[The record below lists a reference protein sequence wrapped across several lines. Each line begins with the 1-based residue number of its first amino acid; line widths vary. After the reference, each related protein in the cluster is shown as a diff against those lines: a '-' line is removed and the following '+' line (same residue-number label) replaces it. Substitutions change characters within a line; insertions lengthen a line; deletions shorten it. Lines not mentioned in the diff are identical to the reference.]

1 MSDAS
6 SRQPSALVNYL
17 RTAGARDQ
25 RLLHVEEIP
34 GRSASRAP
42 WPDFIHPEVVSAYS
56 AGGASL
62 WSHQEEALRQLH
74 AGKHVVIAT
83 GTGSGKSLPAW
94 VPILSDLMDTA
105 GDTSLA
111 GYRSRPSAL
120 YLAPTK
126 ALGADQLE
134 SLNKVAATYQSRYT
148 FPPPTVTL
156 PPR

>member
-56 AGGASL
+56 AGGASSL

-83 GTGSGKSLPAW
+83 GTGSGKSLPAG
-94 VPILSDLMDTA
+94 ISI
-105 GDTSLA
+105 
-111 GYRSRPSAL
+111 SRN
-120 YLAPTK
+120 
-126 ALGADQLE
+126 G
-134 SLNKVAATYQSRYT
+134 
-148 FPPPTVTL
+148 
-156 PPR
+156 